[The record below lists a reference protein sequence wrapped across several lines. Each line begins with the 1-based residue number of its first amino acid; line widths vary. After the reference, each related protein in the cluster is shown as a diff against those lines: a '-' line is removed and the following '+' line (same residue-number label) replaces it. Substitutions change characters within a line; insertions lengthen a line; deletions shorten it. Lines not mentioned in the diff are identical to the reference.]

1 MSTIF
6 AKNNF
11 SKINTIFL
19 FFFLYMC
26 SGLILADSSKNLIR
40 EGLTFYDK
48 GNYADALQRWKS
60 ASEVGSREA
69 DFLLG
74 FLYDGVL
81 QNDKEALSFSQK
93 QLLLVTYRHK
103 SMLD

>member
-1 MSTIF
+1 
-6 AKNNF
+6 
-11 SKINTIFL
+11 
-19 FFFLYMC
+19 MC
-26 SGLILADSSKNLIR
+26 SELTLAGSPKSLIR
-40 EGLTFYDK
+40 EGLNFYDK
-48 GNYADALQRWKS
+48 GNYADALQSWKS

-81 QNDKEALSFSQK
+81 QNDKEALSFF
-93 QLLLVTYRHK
+93 TNK